1 MSRPGPAVPDVAQIG
16 FGPVRHTRLRP
27 RRHAFA
33 YSHYFWLL
41 PMRQLARQPQG
52 VVRRNQWGALSFHD
66 ADHGMGGPDALAW
79 LDGVLAQSGLDVQAL
94 QQGEVWLQTFP
105 RVLGF
110 AFKPVSF
117 WWVHRADR
125 SLAAVV
131 AEVNNTFG
139 ERHAYVLSGPSLKL
153 GAEVTAQKVFHVSPF
168 CEVSGRYRFRFMRTG
183 AWGTQGAG
191 QGERQSAGQGE
202 GSSSAKP
209 GPERLIAC
217 VHHDDEAGPLLLTSQ
232 AGELQALTPASA
244 RRAFWGWPLMTWG
257 VVARIHWQ
265 ALRVWLKGV
274 PFYRKPEPP
283 PTLLSHGEAP

>member
-1 MSRPGPAVPDVAQIG
+1 VSAAPRPEPHTQEVAAQALIG
-16 FGPVRHTRLRP
+16 FGPVRHVRLKP
-27 RRHAFA
+27 KRHAFA

-41 PMRQLARQPQG
+41 PMRQLARQPQA
-52 VVRRNQWGALSFHD
+52 VVNRQRWGLLSFHD
-66 ADHGMGGPDALAW
+66 ADHGEGGSDALAW
-79 LDGVLAQSGLDVQAL
+79 LDGVLAQSGLALPEL

-139 ERHAYVLSGPSLKL
+139 ERHAYVLSGAGLKL
-153 GAEVTAQKVFHVSPF
+153 GGELTARKVFHVSPF
-168 CEVSGRYRFRFMRTG
+168 CAVTGGYRFRFMRTG
-183 AWGTQGAG
+183 AWGAGAP
-191 QGERQSAGQGE
+191 E
-202 GSSSAKP
+202 GAD
-209 GPERLIAC
+209 RLIAC
-217 VHHDDEAGPLLLTSQ
+217 VNHDDEAGPLLQTSQ
-232 AGELQALTPASA
+232 AGTLQPLTPASA
-244 RRAFWGWPLMTWG
+244 RHAFWGWPLMTWG

-274 PFYRKPEPP
+274 PFHRKPEPP
-283 PTLLSHGEAP
+283 AHLLSQGEPL

>member
-1 MSRPGPAVPDVAQIG
+1 VSPRALPLIG
-16 FGPVRHTRLRP
+16 FGPVRHVRLKP
-27 RRHAFA
+27 KRHAFA

-41 PMRQLARQPQG
+41 PMRQLAREPQC
-52 VVRRNQWGALSFHD
+52 VVHRNRWAALSFHD
-66 ADHGMGGPDALAW
+66 ADHGVGGPDALAW
-79 LDGVLAQSGLDVQAL
+79 LDGVLAQSGLDLPAL

-139 ERHAYVLSGPSLKL
+139 ERHAYVLAGAGLKL
-153 GAEVTAQKVFHVSPF
+153 GGEVTAQKVFHVSPF

-183 AWGTQGAG
+183 LWGSGGLTDAG
-191 QGERQSAGQGE
+191 VA
-202 GSSSAKP
+202 
-209 GPERLIAC
+209 ERLIAC
-217 VHHDDEAGPLLLTSQ
+217 VHHDDEQGPLLQTSQ
-232 AGELQALTPASA
+232 AGTLEPLTPASS

-265 ALRVWLKGV
+265 ALRVWIKGV
-274 PFYRKPEPP
+274 PFHRKPEPP
-283 PTLLSHGEAP
+283 AALLSQGDPL

>member
-1 MSRPGPAVPDVAQIG
+1 MSQPLIG
-16 FGPVRHTRLRP
+16 FGPVRHERLRP

-41 PMRQLARQPQG
+41 PMRALARQDVP
-52 VVRRNQWGALSFHD
+52 VVRRNRRGLLSFHD
-66 ADHGMGGPDALAW
+66 ADHGVGGPDALAW
-79 LDGVLAQSGLDVQAL
+79 LDGVLQDAGLPVTDL

-117 WWVHRADR
+117 WWVHRADQ

-139 ERHAYVLSGPSLKL
+139 ERHAYVLSGRSLKM
-153 GAEVTAQKVFHVSPF
+153 GREVTADKVFHVSPF
-168 CEVSGRYRFRFMRTG
+168 CQVEGRYRFRFMRT
-183 AWGTQGAG
+183 
-191 QGERQSAGQGE
+191 
-202 GSSSAKP
+202 P
-209 GPERLIAC
+209 DRLIAC
-217 VHHDDEAGPLLLTSQ
+217 VDHDDDQGPLLLTSQ
-232 AGELQALTPASA
+232 AGALQPLTDRSA

-265 ALRVWLKGV
+265 ALRVWIKGAT
-274 PFYRKPEPP
+274 FHRKPDIPP
-283 PTLLSHGEAP
+283 ALVSHGDTP